1 MTNRYIEDLQAQPAA
16 MRATL
21 ESLSPT
27 SPSLRNVAALWASR
41 SWSRIVLTGMG
52 ASFSALMPLHYM
64 LAQAGLPVMSVEA
77 SELLHYQLPL
87 ITPDTLLV
95 IASQSGSSVE
105 IVMLLEATSGISRV
119 AITNTPDSPLALQ
132 ADVVLLTQAGDE
144 YTVGCKTFVTTIAA
158 GLLLGAQIS
167 APAELPAVH
176 ASLKDASDKMAEFLS
191 DLFELR
197 DQYDTI
203 IGEAKPLIVT
213 GRGSSM
219 AATTNGALVIK
230 ESTKY
235 HAHGMSVASFC
246 HGPFEIVREGITVLV
261 FQGAKKTVELNRRL
275 ARDVVAAGGRAVWIG
290 CDAPQAEGVQWIKI
304 PQVDEIAR
312 PLVEILPM
320 HVLSLTIAKRIGF
333 EAGKFL
339 HGGKVTTVE

>member
-16 MRATL
+16 MAATL
-21 ESLSPT
+21 ESLAPN
-27 SPSLRNVAALWASR
+27 SPSLSNIAALWASR
-41 SWSRIVLTGMG
+41 SWGRIVLTGMG
-52 ASFSALMPLHYM
+52 ASFSALMPLHYQ
-64 LAQAGLPVMSVEA
+64 LAQAGLPVTSVET
-77 SELLHYQLPL
+77 SELVHYQLPL

-105 IVMLLEATSGISRV
+105 IVMLLEATNGVSRV

-144 YTVGCKTFVTTIAA
+144 YTVGCKTFVTTIAT

-167 APAELPAVH
+167 APAELANVH
-176 ASLKDASDKMAEFLS
+176 ASLKAASDKMGEFLS
-191 DLFELR
+191 TMFELR
-197 DQYDTI
+197 DQLDTI

-213 GRGSSM
+213 GRGTSM
-219 AATTNGALVIK
+219 AAATNGALVIK
-230 ESTKY
+230 ESTKC
-235 HAHGMSVASFC
+235 HAHGMSVASFR
-246 HGPFEIVREGITVLV
+246 HGPFEIVREGITVIV
-261 FQGAKKTVELNRRL
+261 FQGASKTADLNLRL
-275 ARDVVAAGGRAVWIG
+275 AGDVVAAGGRAVWIG
-290 CDAPQAEGVQWIKI
+290 CDAPQAEGVQWVKI

-320 HVLSLTIAKRIGF
+320 HILSLTIAKRVGF